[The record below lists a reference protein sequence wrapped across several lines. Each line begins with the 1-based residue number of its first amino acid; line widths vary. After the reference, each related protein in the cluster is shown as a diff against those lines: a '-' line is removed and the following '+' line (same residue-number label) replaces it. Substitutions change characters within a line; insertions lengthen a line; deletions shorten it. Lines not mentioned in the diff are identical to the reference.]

1 MVARSRWLTAMV
13 AIMGLLLFAV
23 GATLAAYPFI
33 SLSGAQRLMAGSV
46 CAGLSLLLF
55 KHTAASG
62 KTFRLDISGL
72 GQFRLSEYSEVKRGV
87 TQKTPCE
94 EEGRL
99 VRLLENSVFWPHLM
113 VLRLEDASGR
123 VRVLLILQDC
133 TGAEEFRALQVAC
146 RAMARRPSPF
156 T

>member
-1 MVARSRWLTAMV
+1 
-13 AIMGLLLFAV
+13 MGLLLFAV
-23 GATLAAYPFI
+23 GATLVAYPFI
-33 SLSGAQRLMAGSV
+33 SLTVAQRLMAGSV

-55 KHTAASG
+55 KRTAASG

-72 GQFRLSEYSEVKRGV
+72 GQFRLSEYNEVKRSA

-113 VLRLEDASGR
+113 VLRLEDARGR

-133 TGAEEFRALQVAC
+133 TGPKEFRALQVAC

-156 T
+156 TWPPIEED